1 VYTVTQCAQISRP
14 QSIGVCV
21 WLRNSNSIWY
31 INVKEKENLYFPTR
45 LVCII
50 NWSLTTIV
58 YSLETGFV
66 VAVVCCSESRDW
78 IRLVIVRHSVTW
90 EALIISRE
98 QAWCFVIEIRKN
110 ILGWPGNKDGLWFYR
125 HFPKKIKRHLTRI
138 GVDLP
143 SNGKLKKKV
152 FSFVQIFF
160 SRWQYILPCT
170 VNNLMLYDITWRCIE
185 TSVSAGWRFPLFFFR
200 SVGRSAII
208 PFRNLLS
215 VFLFPLLFLFP
226 SFGRHISCFYSLPA
240 RLFLV
245 FFIVRYMYM
254 YIGLDQLRSILHC
267 PPSGRYVL
275 FLPTK
280 HKLRLLFSRLRRPA
294 GQTKV
299 SAFLV
304 NLQYN
309 CRNNIA
315 TTFEL

>member
-1 VYTVTQCAQISRP
+1 MWHVINYSSNTVYLLIYAAQTKNNKVVHIYP
-14 QSIGVCV
+14 AAPGVCIQSHNVPRYPGVNLLACV
-21 WLRNSNSIWY
+21 WQLKFYLIHQREKKKKIY
-31 INVKEKENLYFPTR
+31 IFPTR

-66 VAVVCCSESRDW
+66 VAVVCCCESRDW

-200 SVGRSAII
+200 SVGRPLFCSAIFLASSFFRFFFYFPHLAVTSLVFI
-208 PFRNLLS
+208 PSRPVYSLFFLLS
-215 VFLFPLLFLFP
+215 VTC
-226 SFGRHISCFYSLPA
+226 IC
-240 RLFLV
+240 
-245 FFIVRYMYM
+245 I
-254 YIGLDQLRSILHC
+254 
-267 PPSGRYVL
+267 
-275 FLPTK
+275 
-280 HKLRLLFSRLRRPA
+280 
-294 GQTKV
+294 
-299 SAFLV
+299 
-304 NLQYN
+304 
-309 CRNNIA
+309 
-315 TTFEL
+315 